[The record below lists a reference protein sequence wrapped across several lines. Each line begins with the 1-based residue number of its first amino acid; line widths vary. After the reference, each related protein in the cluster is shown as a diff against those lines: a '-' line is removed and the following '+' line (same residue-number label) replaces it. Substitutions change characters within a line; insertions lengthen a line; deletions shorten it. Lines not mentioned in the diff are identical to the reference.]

1 MLKPIPVDVVIFGG
15 GVAGLWLLA
24 RLRKL
29 GYQAVLL
36 EQQAIGAGQ
45 TRYAQGIIHGGTK
58 YALSGQLTGSAEAI
72 AEMPAIWRACL
83 AGEGELDLRQVKL
96 LSPHQ
101 YLWSSDGLGSRM
113 ASFLASKLMRART
126 RSVATGERPEVLR
139 NPAFKGQ
146 VYQLDEPVL
155 DTASLL
161 KALATPHLD
170 AILQLPDG
178 TSPRIERGSD
188 DHNWQITLNHSEHP
202 PTLQTKRIV
211 LCAGKGNAALLQQLG
226 MAQPAMQTRPLNMVL
241 LRAGPGKRLPG
252 ELYAHCLGTSAIP
265 RITITTHQDAQG
277 NSLWYLGG
285 QLAEQGVGRSDAEQ
299 IAAAQVELTRLF
311 PWLDLSD
318 AQWAC
323 AQIDRA
329 EPKTPQGERPDTSY
343 VHQQQGVITAWPT
356 KLALAPR
363 LAQQVIEQLVQGG
376 VHAAPSSPVPPE
388 LSSWPHPGFARLPWQ
403 EDAVWN

>member
-1 MLKPIPVDVVIFGG
+1 
-15 GVAGLWLLA
+15 
-24 RLRKL
+24 
-29 GYQAVLL
+29 
-36 EQQAIGAGQ
+36 
-45 TRYAQGIIHGGTK
+45 
-58 YALSGQLTGSAEAI
+58 
-72 AEMPAIWRACL
+72 
-83 AGEGELDLRQVKL
+83 
-96 LSPHQ
+96 
-101 YLWSSDGLGSRM
+101 
-113 ASFLASKLMRART
+113 
-126 RSVATGERPEVLR
+126 
-139 NPAFKGQ
+139 
-146 VYQLDEPVL
+146 
-155 DTASLL
+155 
-161 KALATPHLD
+161 
-170 AILQLPDG
+170 
-178 TSPRIERGSD
+178 
-188 DHNWQITLNHSEHP
+188 SEHP
-202 PTLQTKRIV
+202 LTLQTKRIV

-226 MAQPAMQTRPLNMVL
+226 MAQPAMQTRPLNMVM
-241 LRAGPGKRLPG
+241 LRAAPGKRLPG

-299 IAAAQVELTRLF
+299 IAAAQAELTRLF

-388 LSSWPHPGFARLPWQ
+388 LSSWPHPRFARLPWQ
-403 EDAVWN
+403 EERRWN